1 VSRISCNNAIPKR
14 YLPRTF
20 CRFVSNPPAKFKNYQ
35 NLRRKTDPILQQEST
50 DYILSLLPPND
61 SIPKNLEKYLSNVT
75 AVTVGDSIN
84 FDSLTSILHHHYT
97 FEVVIPQEVVNI
109 QINQHTHLMI
119 LSNGTLIGWNISE
132 DVILN
137 EYMPVIKTAVN
148 EIYPPESDE
157 MFWVELDKL
166 PANPYN
172 HGNSYLQGEIL
183 VIQGQNANK
192 KLLDKAAFA
201 IGLSRSTRLSIL
213 ENALELHLQLTKQN
227 SLGLSKG
234 IINTTEHNL
243 LKLTGRLFL
252 LRGKLNLYSELI
264 EIPDL
269 YWEEPTLEKIY
280 YSVSKVLD
288 INSRITIL
296 NRKLDYAT
304 DEQRAFL
311 SVLNEKKST
320 RLEWIIIILIMVEVG
335 FESFHF
341 YERYKDKPSQTD

>member
-1 VSRISCNNAIPKR
+1 
-14 YLPRTF
+14 
-20 CRFVSNPPAKFKNYQ
+20 
-35 NLRRKTDPILQQEST
+35 
-50 DYILSLLPPND
+50 
-61 SIPKNLEKYLSNVT
+61 
-75 AVTVGDSIN
+75 
-84 FDSLTSILHHHYT
+84 
-97 FEVVIPQEVVNI
+97 
-109 QINQHTHLMI
+109 
-119 LSNGTLIGWNISE
+119 
-132 DVILN
+132 
-137 EYMPVIKTAVN
+137 MPVIKTAVN

-166 PANPYN
+166 PASPYN